1 MDLFN
6 AVLLRAIIIDIK
18 STHYIPPFTI
28 PRVPRLAVKRSLRMY
43 LLTVT
48 AAPAPDDAL
57 GRYAA
62 FKAMY
67 IVHREITRP
76 LQLVAALCTLAP
88 APPDFLGYAP

>member
-28 PRVPRLAVKRSLRMY
+28 PRVPRLAVKRSL
-43 LLTVT
+43 LT